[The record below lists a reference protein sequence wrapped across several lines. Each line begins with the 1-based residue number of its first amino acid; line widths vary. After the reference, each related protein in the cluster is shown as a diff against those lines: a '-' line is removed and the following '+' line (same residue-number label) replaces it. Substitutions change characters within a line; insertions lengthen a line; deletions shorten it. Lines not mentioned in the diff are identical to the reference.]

1 MKALSLIPVKIS
13 LKEDWER
20 NLFFLAL
27 SQFIVMAGMNAC
39 VPFLPLYIRELGVSG
54 ESVERFWSGMVF
66 AGPYFLS
73 VIFVPIWGNL
83 GDRYGRKLMII
94 RAILGLSLA
103 MFLMGF
109 ARDVWQLFL
118 LRVFQGA
125 TSGFI
130 AANLGFTVA
139 NTPSERKGYAVGFLQ
154 SSHSAGSIVGPLV
167 GGFVSDLFGFRVVF
181 FLVAMLS
188 IISAILIS
196 AFVKEINKIHNEHT
210 EGVLKTF
217 RQVASTPSLRYP
229 MIMIILGQ
237 IGIFMTFPLMPF
249 YLEYLGAPKTIL
261 STLTGIVVG
270 VAGVFNIV
278 FAPIWG
284 KWSDRKE
291 IGNLIRKSSLILS
304 LAMFLHAVAF
314 NYLLIIPLR
323 VVVGICLAGLVPLLY
338 TYLGK
343 IVDPEKVGS
352 IMGFASSANLFGSL
366 LAFLGTALIS
376 PNLSLPLNFVISSA
390 VLLIVFA
397 FTPKLSHKKTDK

>member
-54 ESVERFWSGMVF
+54 ESAERFWSGMVF

-139 NTPSERKGYAVGFLQ
+139 NTPSDRKGYAVGFLQ

-196 AFVKEINKIHNEHT
+196 AFVKEINKIYNEHT

-237 IGIFMTFPLMPF
+237 IGIFLTFPLMPF
-249 YLEYLGAPKTIL
+249 YLEYLGAPKSIL

-270 VAGVFNIV
+270 VASVFNIV

>member
-1 MKALSLIPVKIS
+1 MKALSLIPIKIS

-54 ESVERFWSGMVF
+54 ESAERFWSGMVF

-139 NTPSERKGYAVGFLQ
+139 NTPSDRKGYAVGFLQ

-181 FLVAMLS
+181 FLVAVLS

-217 RQVASTPSLRYP
+217 RQVASAPSLRYP

>member
-1 MKALSLIPVKIS
+1 MKALSLIPIKIS

-54 ESVERFWSGMVF
+54 ESAERFWSGMVF

-139 NTPSERKGYAVGFLQ
+139 NTPSDRKGYAVGFLQ

-210 EGVLKTF
+210 EGVFKTF

-249 YLEYLGAPKTIL
+249 YLEYLGAPKAIL

-304 LAMFLHAVAF
+304 LAMFLHAVSF

>member
-1 MKALSLIPVKIS
+1 MKALSLIPVKIR

-54 ESVERFWSGMVF
+54 ESAERFWSGMVF

-139 NTPSERKGYAVGFLQ
+139 NTPSDRKGYAVGFLQ

-249 YLEYLGAPKTIL
+249 YLEYLGAPKGIL

>member
-249 YLEYLGAPKTIL
+249 YLEYLGAPKGIL

>member
-54 ESVERFWSGMVF
+54 ESAERFWSGMVF

-139 NTPSERKGYAVGFLQ
+139 NTPSDRKGYAVGFLQ

-249 YLEYLGAPKTIL
+249 YLEYLGAPKAIL

-304 LAMFLHAVAF
+304 LAMFLHAVSF

>member
-1 MKALSLIPVKIS
+1 MKALSLIPIKIS

-54 ESVERFWSGMVF
+54 ESAERFWSGMVF

-139 NTPSERKGYAVGFLQ
+139 NTPSDRKGYAVGFLQ

-196 AFVKEINKIHNEHT
+196 TFVKEINKIYNEHT

-249 YLEYLGAPKTIL
+249 YLEYLGAPKAIL

-304 LAMFLHAVAF
+304 LAMFLHAVSF

>member
-1 MKALSLIPVKIS
+1 MKALSLIPIKIS

-54 ESVERFWSGMVF
+54 ESAERFWSGMVF

-139 NTPSERKGYAVGFLQ
+139 NTPSDRKGYAVGFLQ

-196 AFVKEINKIHNEHT
+196 AFVKEINKIYNEHT
-210 EGVLKTF
+210 EGVFKTF

-249 YLEYLGAPKTIL
+249 YLEYLGAPKAIL

>member
-1 MKALSLIPVKIS
+1 MKALSLIPIKIS

-54 ESVERFWSGMVF
+54 ESAERFWSGMVF

-139 NTPSERKGYAVGFLQ
+139 NTPSDRKGYAVGFLQ

-210 EGVLKTF
+210 EGVFKTF

-249 YLEYLGAPKTIL
+249 YLEYLGAPKAIL

-304 LAMFLHAVAF
+304 LAMFLHAVSF

-390 VLLIVFA
+390 VLLIVFT
-397 FTPKLSHKKTDK
+397 FTPKLSRKKTDK

>member
-1 MKALSLIPVKIS
+1 MKALSLIPIKIS

-54 ESVERFWSGMVF
+54 ESAERFWSGMVF

-139 NTPSERKGYAVGFLQ
+139 NTPSDRKGYAVGFLQ

-196 AFVKEINKIHNEHT
+196 AFVKEINKIYNEHT

-237 IGIFMTFPLMPF
+237 IGIFLTFPLMPF
-249 YLEYLGAPKTIL
+249 YLEYLGAPKSIL

-270 VAGVFNIV
+270 VASVFNIV

>member
-54 ESVERFWSGMVF
+54 ESAERFWSGMVF

-139 NTPSERKGYAVGFLQ
+139 NTPSDRKGYAVGFLQ

-196 AFVKEINKIHNEHT
+196 AFVKEINKIYNEHT
-210 EGVLKTF
+210 EGVFKTF

-249 YLEYLGAPKTIL
+249 YLEYLGAPKSIL

-338 TYLGK
+338 TNLGK

>member
-1 MKALSLIPVKIS
+1 MKALSLIPIKIS

-54 ESVERFWSGMVF
+54 ESAERFWSGMVF

-139 NTPSERKGYAVGFLQ
+139 NTPSDRKGYAVGFLQ

-196 AFVKEINKIHNEHT
+196 AFVKEINKIHNEHI

-249 YLEYLGAPKTIL
+249 YLEYLGAPKAIL

-390 VLLIVFA
+390 VLLIVFV

>member
-1 MKALSLIPVKIS
+1 MKALSLIPIKIS

-54 ESVERFWSGMVF
+54 ESAERFWSGMVF

-139 NTPSERKGYAVGFLQ
+139 NTPSDRKGYAVGFLQ

-249 YLEYLGAPKTIL
+249 YLEYLGAPKAIL

>member
-1 MKALSLIPVKIS
+1 MKALSLIPIKIS

-27 SQFIVMAGMNAC
+27 SQFIVLAGMNAC

-54 ESVERFWSGMVF
+54 ESAERFWSGMVF

-83 GDRYGRKLMII
+83 GDRFGRKLMII

-139 NTPSERKGYAVGFLQ
+139 NTPSDRKGYAVGFLQ

-181 FLVAMLS
+181 FLVAVLS

-196 AFVKEINKIHNEHT
+196 AFVKEINKIQNEHT

-229 MIMIILGQ
+229 MVMIILGQ
-237 IGIFMTFPLMPF
+237 IGIFLTFPLMPF

-304 LAMFLHAVAF
+304 LVMFLHAVAF

-397 FTPKLSHKKTDK
+397 FTPKLSRKKTDK

>member
-1 MKALSLIPVKIS
+1 MKALSLIPIKIS

-54 ESVERFWSGMVF
+54 ESAERFWSGMVF

-139 NTPSERKGYAVGFLQ
+139 NTPSDRKGYAVGFLQ

-196 AFVKEINKIHNEHT
+196 AFVKEINKIYNEHT

-237 IGIFMTFPLMPF
+237 IGIFLTFPLMPF
-249 YLEYLGAPKTIL
+249 YLEYLGAPKAIL

>member
-1 MKALSLIPVKIS
+1 
-13 LKEDWER
+13 
-20 NLFFLAL
+20 
-27 SQFIVMAGMNAC
+27 
-39 VPFLPLYIRELGVSG
+39 
-54 ESVERFWSGMVF
+54 
-66 AGPYFLS
+66 
-73 VIFVPIWGNL
+73 
-83 GDRYGRKLMII
+83 
-94 RAILGLSLA
+94 
-103 MFLMGF
+103 MGF

-139 NTPSERKGYAVGFLQ
+139 NTPSDRKGYAVGFLQ

-229 MIMIILGQ
+229 MVMIILGQ
-237 IGIFMTFPLMPF
+237 IGIFLTFPLMPF

-304 LAMFLHAVAF
+304 FVMFLHAVAF

-390 VLLIVFA
+390 VLLIVFV
-397 FTPKLSHKKTDK
+397 FTPKLSRKKTDK

>member
-1 MKALSLIPVKIS
+1 MKALSLIPIKIS

-54 ESVERFWSGMVF
+54 ESAERFWSGMVF

-94 RAILGLSLA
+94 RAILGLSLT

-139 NTPSERKGYAVGFLQ
+139 NTPSDRKGYAVGFLQ

-229 MIMIILGQ
+229 MVMIILGQ
-237 IGIFMTFPLMPF
+237 IGIFLTFPLMPF

-304 LAMFLHAVAF
+304 FVMFLHAVAF

-390 VLLIVFA
+390 VLLIVFV
-397 FTPKLSHKKTDK
+397 FTPKLSRKKTDK

>member
-54 ESVERFWSGMVF
+54 ESAERFWSGMVF

-139 NTPSERKGYAVGFLQ
+139 NTPSDRKGYAVGFLQ

-237 IGIFMTFPLMPF
+237 IGIFLTFPLMPF
-249 YLEYLGAPKTIL
+249 YLEYLGAPKAIL

-390 VLLIVFA
+390 VLLIVFT
-397 FTPKLSHKKTDK
+397 FTPKLSRKKTDK

>member
-1 MKALSLIPVKIS
+1 MKALSLIPIKIS

-54 ESVERFWSGMVF
+54 ESAERFWSGMVF

-139 NTPSERKGYAVGFLQ
+139 NTPSDRKGYAVGFLQ

-196 AFVKEINKIHNEHT
+196 AFVKEINKIYNEHT
-210 EGVLKTF
+210 EGVFKTF

-249 YLEYLGAPKTIL
+249 YLEYLGAPKSIL

-338 TYLGK
+338 TNLGK

>member
-1 MKALSLIPVKIS
+1 MKALSLIPIKIS

-54 ESVERFWSGMVF
+54 ESAERFWSGMVF

-139 NTPSERKGYAVGFLQ
+139 NTPSDRKGYAVGFLQ

>member
-1 MKALSLIPVKIS
+1 MKALSLIPIKIS

-54 ESVERFWSGMVF
+54 ESAERFWSGMVF

-139 NTPSERKGYAVGFLQ
+139 NTPSDRKGYAVGFLQ

-217 RQVASTPSLRYP
+217 RQVASTSSLRYP

-237 IGIFMTFPLMPF
+237 IGIFITFPLMPF
-249 YLEYLGAPKTIL
+249 YLEYLGAPKAIL

>member
-1 MKALSLIPVKIS
+1 MKALSLIPIKIS

-54 ESVERFWSGMVF
+54 ESAERFWSGMVF

-139 NTPSERKGYAVGFLQ
+139 NTPSDRKGYAVGFLQ

-249 YLEYLGAPKTIL
+249 YLEYLGAPKAIL

-397 FTPKLSHKKTDK
+397 FTPKLSPKKTDK

>member
-1 MKALSLIPVKIS
+1 MKALSLIPIKIS

-54 ESVERFWSGMVF
+54 ESAERFWSGMVF

-139 NTPSERKGYAVGFLQ
+139 NTPSDRKGYAVGFLQ

-237 IGIFMTFPLMPF
+237 IGIFLTFPLMPF
-249 YLEYLGAPKTIL
+249 YLEYLGAPKGIL

>member
-1 MKALSLIPVKIS
+1 MKALSLIPIKIS

-54 ESVERFWSGMVF
+54 ESAERFWSGMVF

-94 RAILGLSLA
+94 RAILGLSLT

-139 NTPSERKGYAVGFLQ
+139 NTPSDRKGYAVGFLQ

-229 MIMIILGQ
+229 MVMIILGQ
-237 IGIFMTFPLMPF
+237 IGIFLTFPLMPF

-270 VAGVFNIV
+270 VAVF
-278 FAPIWG
+278 
-284 KWSDRKE
+284 ST
-291 IGNLIRKSSLILS
+291 L
-304 LAMFLHAVAF
+304 FLH
-314 NYLLIIPLR
+314 
-323 VVVGICLAGLVPLLY
+323 
-338 TYLGK
+338 
-343 IVDPEKVGS
+343 
-352 IMGFASSANLFGSL
+352 LFGGNGATARK
-366 LAFLGTALIS
+366 LAI
-376 PNLSLPLNFVISSA
+376 
-390 VLLIVFA
+390 
-397 FTPKLSHKKTDK
+397 